1 MIKSIIPI
9 PRRIA
14 SYYRLRKSL
23 FKATRAARK
32 GMNNITFWPSSLN
45 LMMIDRCNAQCI
57 MCGHDYHDCGTGDML
72 TFAKIKK
79 IYKHLHLHELVDVIY
94 GGGGEPFLNDDLGEI
109 AEYTYH
115 QDPAIQ
121 HTVITNG
128 IAWRPAIVEK
138 LITNRVNFL
147 VSVNAASPEIY
158 HTVSGINAFDAVCSN
173 INNLNELRKQNCGDN
188 YLAVSI
194 ILMRQNIHELTEF
207 VKLADQLGADSVK
220 AFYARIYPPAF
231 RIRSGA
237 ARIAPEDSL
246 YYDQDLANQSIR
258 EAQDEAKQLKI
269 RFEPP
274 PLFGTQKPIS
284 RNCVEPW
291 RSLYIDTNGNL
302 FPCAA
307 SEIHFKEKVDKQ
319 IYQTGNILNEP
330 IEKIW
335 NNEFWQALRK
345 TNLQSDSVKSIVP
358 ECSCC
363 SMGIC
368 WNGPDEAESHL
379 MDWSHSEASSLRL

>member
-1 MIKSIIPI
+1 MKRSNIPT
-9 PRRIA
+9 RIN
-14 SYYRLRKSL
+14 SYIRLRKSL
-23 FKATRAARK
+23 FKADRAARK
-32 GMNNITFWPSSLN
+32 RIANIAFWPSSLN

-57 MCGHDYHDCGTGDML
+57 MCGHDYHDCGSGDML
-72 TFAKIKK
+72 TLAKVRTILE
-79 IYKHLHLHELVDVIY
+79 HLHMHELVDVIY

-109 AEYTYH
+109 AEYTH
-115 QDPAIQ
+115 CQDPVIQ

-128 IAWRPAIVEK
+128 IAWRPAIAEK
-138 LITNRVNFL
+138 LIENNVNFL
-147 VSVNAASPEIY
+147 VSLNAASPKSYTTI
-158 HTVSGINAFDAVCSN
+158 SGIDGFDTVCSN
-173 INNLNELRKQNCGDN
+173 IYNLNELRKKIDVRNH
-188 YLAVSI
+188 LAVSI
-194 ILMRQNIHELTEF
+194 ILMRQNIRELPEF
-207 VKLADQLGADSVK
+207 VRLAGRLGADSVK

-231 RIRSGA
+231 RIRSGN

-246 YYDQDLANQSIR
+246 YYHQDMANQFIR
-258 EAQDEAKQLKI
+258 QAQGEAKRLKI

-274 PLFGTQKPIS
+274 PLFGTFKPVS
-284 RNCVEPW
+284 RNCLEPW

-319 IYQTGNILNEP
+319 IYKTGNILNDP

-345 TNLQSDSVKSIVP
+345 TNLHPDAVQPIVP

-368 WNGPDEAESHL
+368 WNGPDVAESHL
-379 MDWSHSEASSLRL
+379 MDWSPSENSSLHL